1 MDSLIIVTPSH
12 RGQPVICRLGDE
24 TQVILASDFN
34 APDAFELA
42 SPAYIPNPESS
53 SSGETISSDEEIP
66 FADESV
72 VSSEDLSTTPATIIL
87 DDEESFNLYRCL
99 HTLYGL
105 KRLMNP

>member
-1 MDSLIIVTPSH
+1 MNSIIIVSPAHTG
-12 RGQPVICRLGDE
+12 RPVICRLGDS
-24 TQVILASDFN
+24 TRAILTTDFD

-42 SPAYIPNPESS
+42 SPAYVPDGSDTSS
-53 SSGETISSDEEIP
+53 EQELP
-66 FADESV
+66 LADKEV
-72 VSSEDLSTTPATIIL
+72 VSPEDLPTTPATLIL